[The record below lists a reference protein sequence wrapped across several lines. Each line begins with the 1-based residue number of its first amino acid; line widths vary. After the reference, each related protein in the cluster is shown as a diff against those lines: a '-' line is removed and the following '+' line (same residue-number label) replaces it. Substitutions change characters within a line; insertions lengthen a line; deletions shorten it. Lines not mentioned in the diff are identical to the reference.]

1 MRSPLA
7 GALVAAA
14 LVLALSGIPSS
25 ATAQTD
31 PRLVDAVRAAQ
42 EGRGDSARTIV
53 DRLLA
58 ATPPTDTLFPQIL
71 YTQAM
76 VAGTA
81 GDMRRLL
88 QRVTVEYGTSS
99 WADDALL
106 RLVQMDYATRNFDGA
121 ARNLE
126 RLKLDFPA
134 TPLLPQAA
142 YWAGR
147 TYFDA
152 NNPSAAC
159 RWLADGMA
167 QARNDVEVQNQL
179 GYLYQR
185 CDLRADTGAQAAATD
200 TGRVDSTGRLPPG
213 AQAASTP
220 PPGAASPGAPSP
232 GAPSPGTPSPATP
245 PIGAAP
251 TPAPVPIQP
260 PGAADAPPSGANP
273 SPSAANPAPS
283 AANPTL
289 PARGATAQ
297 RADDLPGA
305 DRRRRHA
312 EGRRRCGPQ
321 GASARAQRGHGRGE
335 GPLQGAAGRV
345 PHARGRSERRGEPQG
360 SARRQSVRRR
370 GALTDAHA
378 FAPATADL
386 PAGAARGA
394 ARGRRPGGRRR
405 GDGLF
410 RWRRPPVPAF
420 HGARAAALLLRDRR

>member
-1 MRSPLA
+1 MSSPLA
-7 GALVAAA
+7 RWLAASA
-14 LVLALSGIPSS
+14 LVLALSGRVSS
-25 ATAQTD
+25 AIAQTD

-42 EGRGDSARTIV
+42 EGRGDSARTTV

-58 ATPPTDTLFPQIL
+58 ATPTTDTLYPQIL

-167 QARNDVEVQNQL
+167 QARNDVELQNQL

-200 TGRVDSTGRLPPG
+200 TARADSTGRAAPG
-213 AQAASTP
+213 AQATAAP
-220 PPGAASPGAPSP
+220 PAGAPSP
-232 GAPSPGTPSPATP
+232 GSPSPATP
-245 PIGAAP
+245 PTGAAP
-251 TPAPVPIQP
+251 SPAPVPTQP
-260 PGAADAPPSGANP
+260 PGAANAPPAA
-273 SPSAANPAPS
+273 SPTPVSPPPAV
-283 AANPTL
+283 
-289 PARGATAQ
+289 AT
-297 RADDLPGA
+297 P
-305 DRRRRHA
+305 
-312 EGRRRCGPQ
+312 
-321 GASARAQRGHGRGE
+321 
-335 GPLQGAAGRV
+335 
-345 PHARGRSERRGEPQG
+345 
-360 SARRQSVRRR
+360 
-370 GALTDAHA
+370 
-378 FAPATADL
+378 
-386 PAGAARGA
+386 AARTIYRVQIAAVATRKGAEDA
-394 ARGRRPGGRRR
+394 ARKARPL
-405 GDGLF
+405 GLSVVTVEEKGLYKV
-410 RWRRPPVPAF
+410 RLGEYPTREA
-420 HGARAAALLLRDRR
+420 AQNAAASLKARLGGSPFVVAGP

>member
-1 MRSPLA
+1 MT
-7 GALVAAA
+7 AAT
-14 LVLALSGIPSS
+14 LVLALAGVAPSAS
-25 ATAQTD
+25 AQSD

-53 DRLLA
+53 DRLLTT
-58 ATPPTDTLFPQIL
+58 TPPSDTLYPQIL

-185 CDLRADTGAQAAATD
+185 CDLRADTGARAAATD
-200 TGRVDSTGRLPPG
+200 TSRADSTGRVPPG
-213 AQAASTP
+213 AQAASAP
-220 PPGAASPGAPSP
+220 PGAPSP
-232 GAPSPGTPSPATP
+232 GAPSPGAPSSAAPSPGTP
-245 PIGAAP
+245 PVGAAP

-260 PGAADAPPSGANP
+260 PDVANAPPGAANP
-273 SPSAANPAPS
+273 SPSAANPSAAAANPPPAAAPSPS
-283 AANPTL
+283 AAP
-289 PARGATAQ
+289 PAA
-297 RADDLPGA
+297 ADAP
-305 DRRRRHA
+305 
-312 EGRRRCGPQ
+312 
-321 GASARAQRGHGRGE
+321 
-335 GPLQGAAGRV
+335 AGRTIYRV
-345 PHARGRSERRGEPQG
+345 QIAAVATRK
-360 SARRQSVRRR
+360 
-370 GALTDAHA
+370 GAED
-378 FAPATADL
+378 
-386 PAGAARGA
+386 AARKARPLGLSVVTIQEKGLYKVRLGEYPTREA
-394 ARGRRPGGRRR
+394 AQN
-405 GDGLF
+405 
-410 RWRRPPVPAF
+410 
-420 HGARAAALLLRDRR
+420 AAASLKARLGGSPFVVAGP

>member
-1 MRSPLA
+1 MRSPFA
-7 GALVAAA
+7 GALAAAA
-14 LVLALSGIPSS
+14 LVLALAGIPSS
-25 ATAQTD
+25 ALAQSD

-58 ATPPTDTLFPQIL
+58 ATPPTDTLYPQIL

-185 CDLRADTGAQAAATD
+185 CDLRADTGAQAAAAP
-200 TGRVDSTGRLPPG
+200 PPG
-213 AQAASTP
+213 ATSPGTP
-220 PPGAASPGAPSP
+220 SPGAASPGAPSQ
-232 GAPSPGTPSPATP
+232 GTPSPATP
-245 PIGAAP
+245 PTGAAP
-251 TPAPVPIQP
+251 TPAPVPTQL
-260 PGAADAPPSGANP
+260 PGAANAPPSAGNP
-273 SPSAANPAPS
+273 PPSAANPSPG
-283 AANPTL
+283 AANP
-289 PARGATAQ
+289 P
-297 RADDLPGA
+297 
-305 DRRRRHA
+305 
-312 EGRRRCGPQ
+312 
-321 GASARAQRGHGRGE
+321 
-335 GPLQGAAGRV
+335 
-345 PHARGRSERRGEPQG
+345 
-360 SARRQSVRRR
+360 
-370 GALTDAHA
+370 
-378 FAPATADL
+378 PATVRTIYRVQIAAVATRKGAED
-386 PAGAARGA
+386 AARKARPLGLSVVTIEEKGLYKVRLGEYPTREA
-394 ARGRRPGGRRR
+394 AQN
-405 GDGLF
+405 
-410 RWRRPPVPAF
+410 
-420 HGARAAALLLRDRR
+420 AAASLKARLGGSPFVVAGP

>member
-7 GALVAAA
+7 GALAAAA
-14 LVLALSGIPSS
+14 LVLALAGIPSS
-25 ATAQTD
+25 AMAQSD
-31 PRLVDAVRAAQ
+31 SRLVDAVRAAQ

-58 ATPPTDTLFPQIL
+58 ATPTTDTLYPQIL

-185 CDLRADTGAQAAATD
+185 CDLRADTGAQAAAAD
-200 TGRVDSTGRLPPG
+200 TARADSSGRVPPG
-213 AQAASTP
+213 AQVGAAP
-220 PPGAASPGAPSP
+220 PPGV
-232 GAPSPGTPSPATP
+232 PSPAAPSTGATPQGTP
-245 PIGAAP
+245 PTGA
-251 TPAPVPIQP
+251 V
-260 PGAADAPPSGANP
+260 NP
-273 SPSAANPAPS
+273 SPVPAQTP
-283 AANPTL
+283 PT
-289 PARGATAQ
+289 AVA
-297 RADDLPGA
+297 
-305 DRRRRHA
+305 
-312 EGRRRCGPQ
+312 
-321 GASARAQRGHGRGE
+321 
-335 GPLQGAAGRV
+335 
-345 PHARGRSERRGEPQG
+345 
-360 SARRQSVRRR
+360 
-370 GALTDAHA
+370 
-378 FAPATADL
+378 APAARTIYRVQIAAVATRKGAED
-386 PAGAARGA
+386 AARKARPLGLSVVTVEEKGLYKVRLGEYPTREA
-394 ARGRRPGGRRR
+394 AQN
-405 GDGLF
+405 
-410 RWRRPPVPAF
+410 
-420 HGARAAALLLRDRR
+420 AAASLKARLGGSPFVVAGP

>member
-1 MRSPLA
+1 MRSPPA
-7 GALVAAA
+7 RGVTAAV
-14 LVLALSGIPSS
+14 LFLALSGVASS
-25 ATAQTD
+25 ASAQSD

-42 EGRGDSARTIV
+42 EGRSDSARTIV

-58 ATPPTDTLFPQIL
+58 ATPPTDTLYPQIL

-88 QRVTVEYGTSS
+88 QRVTVEFGTSS

-152 NNPSAAC
+152 NNPAAAC

-200 TGRVDSTGRLPPG
+200 TARADSTGRVPPG
-213 AQAASTP
+213 AQAA
-220 PPGAASPGAPSP
+220 
-232 GAPSPGTPSPATP
+232 ATP
-245 PIGAAP
+245 PVGAAP

-260 PGAADAPPSGANP
+260 PAVANRPPSGATPP
-273 SPSAANPAPS
+273 SSAAPTPVSPPA
-283 AANPTL
+283 AA
-289 PARGATAQ
+289 A
-297 RADDLPGA
+297 
-305 DRRRRHA
+305 
-312 EGRRRCGPQ
+312 
-321 GASARAQRGHGRGE
+321 
-335 GPLQGAAGRV
+335 
-345 PHARGRSERRGEPQG
+345 
-360 SARRQSVRRR
+360 
-370 GALTDAHA
+370 
-378 FAPATADL
+378 APAARTIYRVQIAAVATRKGAED
-386 PAGAARGA
+386 AARKARPLGLSVVTVEEKGLYKVRLGEYPTREA
-394 ARGRRPGGRRR
+394 AQN
-405 GDGLF
+405 
-410 RWRRPPVPAF
+410 
-420 HGARAAALLLRDRR
+420 AAASLKARLGGSPFVVAGP

>member
-7 GALVAAA
+7 RGLTAA
-14 LVLALSGIPSS
+14 VLALALAGVASS
-25 ATAQTD
+25 ASAQSD

-42 EGRGDSARTIV
+42 EGRGDSARTTV

-58 ATPPTDTLFPQIL
+58 ATPPTDTLYPQIL

-200 TGRVDSTGRLPPG
+200 TARTDSSGRVPPG
-213 AQAASTP
+213 AQAAAAP
-220 PPGAASPGAPSP
+220 PP
-232 GAPSPGTPSPATP
+232 T
-245 PIGAAP
+245 GAAP

-260 PGAADAPPSGANP
+260 PSGANASPGAANPAPGAANP
-273 SPSAANPAPS
+273 SPSAANAPPAPTPVS
-283 AANPTL
+283 PPAA
-289 PARGATAQ
+289 
-297 RADDLPGA
+297 
-305 DRRRRHA
+305 
-312 EGRRRCGPQ
+312 
-321 GASARAQRGHGRGE
+321 
-335 GPLQGAAGRV
+335 
-345 PHARGRSERRGEPQG
+345 
-360 SARRQSVRRR
+360 
-370 GALTDAHA
+370 
-378 FAPATADL
+378 APATRTIYRVQIAAVATRKGAED
-386 PAGAARGA
+386 AARKARPLGLSVVTVEEKGLYKVRLGEYPTREA
-394 ARGRRPGGRRR
+394 AQN
-405 GDGLF
+405 
-410 RWRRPPVPAF
+410 
-420 HGARAAALLLRDRR
+420 AAASLKARLGGSPFVVAGP

>member
-7 GALVAAA
+7 RGVTAAV
-14 LVLALSGIPSS
+14 LVLALSGVASS
-25 ATAQTD
+25 ASAQSD

-42 EGRGDSARTIV
+42 EGRSDSARTIV

-58 ATPPTDTLFPQIL
+58 ATPPTDTLYPQIL

-152 NNPSAAC
+152 NNPTAAC

-200 TGRVDSTGRLPPG
+200 TARADSTGRVPPG
-213 AQAASTP
+213 AQAAAAP
-220 PPGAASPGAPSP
+220 PPGAPSP
-232 GAPSPGTPSPATP
+232 GAPSPGPPPGAPSPAP
-245 PIGAAP
+245 PPVGAAP

-260 PGAADAPPSGANP
+260 PAVANTPPSGANP
-273 SPSAANPAPS
+273 PPSAAPTPVSPPAV
-283 AANPTL
+283 AA
-289 PARGATAQ
+289 
-297 RADDLPGA
+297 
-305 DRRRRHA
+305 
-312 EGRRRCGPQ
+312 
-321 GASARAQRGHGRGE
+321 
-335 GPLQGAAGRV
+335 
-345 PHARGRSERRGEPQG
+345 
-360 SARRQSVRRR
+360 
-370 GALTDAHA
+370 
-378 FAPATADL
+378 APATRTIYRVQIAAVATRKGAED
-386 PAGAARGA
+386 AARKARPLGLSVVTVEEKGLYKVRLGEYPTREA
-394 ARGRRPGGRRR
+394 AQN
-405 GDGLF
+405 
-410 RWRRPPVPAF
+410 
-420 HGARAAALLLRDRR
+420 AAASLKARLGGSPFVVAGP

>member
-25 ATAQTD
+25 ATAQSD

-106 RLVQMDYATRNFDGA
+106 RLVQMDYATRNFDAA

-200 TGRVDSTGRLPPG
+200 TGRVDSTGRVPPG
-213 AQAASTP
+213 AQATSTP
-220 PPGAASPGAPSP
+220 PP
-232 GAPSPGTPSPATP
+232 GAPSPGTPSPAAP

-260 PGAADAPPSGANP
+260 PGAANAPPSAAP
-273 SPSAANPAPS
+273 PPASPPAAAAPAARTIYRVQI
-283 AANPTL
+283 AAVVT
-289 PARGATAQ
+289 RKG
-297 RADDLPGA
+297 ADD
-305 DRRRRHA
+305 
-312 EGRRRCGPQ
+312 
-321 GASARAQRGHGRGE
+321 
-335 GPLQGAAGRV
+335 
-345 PHARGRSERRGEPQG
+345 
-360 SARRQSVRRR
+360 
-370 GALTDAHA
+370 
-378 FAPATADL
+378 
-386 PAGAARGA
+386 AARKARPLGLSVVTVEEKGLYKVRLGEYPTREA
-394 ARGRRPGGRRR
+394 AQN
-405 GDGLF
+405 
-410 RWRRPPVPAF
+410 
-420 HGARAAALLLRDRR
+420 AAASLKARLGGNPFVVAGP

>member
-1 MRSPLA
+1 MRSPLVRGLA
-7 GALVAAA
+7 AATLALALGGVAA
-14 LVLALSGIPSS
+14 S
-25 ATAQTD
+25 ASAQSD
-31 PRLVDAVRAAQ
+31 PRLMDAVRAAQ

-53 DRLLA
+53 DRLLT
-58 ATPPTDTLFPQIL
+58 ATPPSDTLYPQIL

-200 TGRVDSTGRLPPG
+200 SGRADSTGRVPPG
-213 AQAASTP
+213 AQAASS
-220 PPGAASPGAPSP
+220 APGAPSP
-232 GAPSPGTPSPATP
+232 GAPPSSAPSPGTPPVGAAPSPAPVPVQP
-245 PIGAAP
+245 PDVANAPPGAANPSAAAANPPPAAAP
-251 TPAPVPIQP
+251 TP
-260 PGAADAPPSGANP
+260 
-273 SPSAANPAPS
+273 SAAPS
-283 AANPTL
+283 AA
-289 PARGATAQ
+289 ATARTIYRVQ
-297 RADDLPGA
+297 IAAVATRKGA
-305 DRRRRHA
+305 ED
-312 EGRRRCGPQ
+312 
-321 GASARAQRGHGRGE
+321 
-335 GPLQGAAGRV
+335 
-345 PHARGRSERRGEPQG
+345 
-360 SARRQSVRRR
+360 
-370 GALTDAHA
+370 
-378 FAPATADL
+378 
-386 PAGAARGA
+386 AARKARPLGLSVVTVQEKGLYKVRLGEYPTREA
-394 ARGRRPGGRRR
+394 AQN
-405 GDGLF
+405 
-410 RWRRPPVPAF
+410 
-420 HGARAAALLLRDRR
+420 AAASLKARLGGSPFVVAGP